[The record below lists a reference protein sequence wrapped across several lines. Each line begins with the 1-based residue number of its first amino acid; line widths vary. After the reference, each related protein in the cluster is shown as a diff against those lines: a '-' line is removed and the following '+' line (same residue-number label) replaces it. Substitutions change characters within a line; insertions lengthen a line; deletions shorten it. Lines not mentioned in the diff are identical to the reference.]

1 MFLIKYKIK
10 EEDINY
16 GGHVGNER
24 ALVFFQMVRIKFFES
39 LGLSELNI
47 GDGIG
52 VIQRNSYVEY
62 NKELFLND
70 EITIKI
76 TKIELEKTKLNFHY
90 EIYNQEDKL
99 AINGST
105 LLLAYNYE
113 EKKLKKVPEIFR
125 EKVEELLWIF

>member
-1 MFLIKYKIK
+1 MFSIKYKIK

-76 TKIELEKTKLNFHY
+76 TKIELEKTKFNFYY
-90 EIYNQEDKL
+90 EIYNQEEKL

-125 EKVEELLWIF
+125 KKVEELL

>member
-10 EEDINY
+10 QEDINY

-24 ALVFFQMVRIKFFES
+24 ALLFFQMIRINFFES

-76 TKIELEKTKLNFHY
+76 TKIELEKTKFIFHY
-90 EIYNQEDKL
+90 EIYNQEEKL

-105 LLLAYNYE
+105 LLLAYNYK

-125 EKVEELLWIF
+125 KKVKGLL